1 MLPLLIPLLTNVIGG
16 LCADAATDLA
26 KEHVMK
32 MIKKAVPPDA
42 MEAIDTIISSDP
54 SHPCDTMEH
63 FIDCMVD
70 PDNND
75 VPSIPG
81 MPDMPD
87 IGPMTISCDITI
99 DPATMDITVTRT

>member
-1 MLPLLIPLLTNVIGG
+1 
-16 LCADAATDLA
+16 
-26 KEHVMK
+26 
-32 MIKKAVPPDA
+32 
-42 MEAIDTIISSDP
+42 
-54 SHPCDTMEH
+54 MEH